1 MLLKLH
7 RVGLV
12 CLIAVT
18 LCAALLMKPA
28 YADQTAADLL
38 KQAISLMDSGQYT
51 QAQDTL
57 QRIDRVQLDDT
68 QRKQYDE
75 ALKIVANQTQAQARL
90 DQALAAEKAG
100 KLDEAKQTYRQLTAD
115 TSAPRKIRTEALNGL
130 ARVEQALMNGQPTT
144 TVPAAAPQP
153 VAQPKPVAKEQ
164 PVAPVEPKTKPAPA
178 KPVVVAADTTAAD
191 QKAAADKAAAEK
203 AAAAKAA
210 ADKTAAD
217 KAAATDKAAAAKA
230 TADKAAA
237 EKAAAAK
244 AAADKAAAEKAAA
257 DKAAAEKAS
266 AEKAVADA
274 KAAKEKA
281 AAEATAMLAQAKSLE
296 AQRLIAE
303 ADDNA
308 KAGRYND
315 ALNLYEKALSIDP
328 ANEAARKGAENVKV
342 VQARETGTGVLATET
357 SIYKIRRQQA
367 IARYEEAMTSAQK
380 ATEAGNFAKATDDA
394 VLAKTILD
402 TNRDY
407 IPEAEYLAK
416 RQAALDLASKIA
428 TTSEGVRV
436 QSLAREQE
444 ALKQKNEQE
453 RAATEAGRQKK
464 VQELL
469 HQARDLAHDQKY
481 DQSLEAIQQIKFLD
495 SNNVAAQF
503 MEDLITDQR
512 LATKYRNLG
521 KYRGRELDT
530 QNLAN
535 LENTIPYNDLLTYP
549 SDWPEITNRRL
560 HGQNQ
565 ASDSEANRVTRE
577 KLQQPIPVDFRANQL
592 ANVMEYLRNVTGANF
607 VVQWRALEAAGITKE
622 TPITMQLNNVA
633 AERALRLILDEA
645 GGDLVKLSYSVDE
658 GVVVVAT
665 AEFLAAKTEI
675 RTYDIRDLILQVPNF
690 EQAPTFD
697 LTQVASD
704 QGGGGGGGS
713 LFTPSASA
721 AGEES
726 VPRADRITAIMDLIK
741 NSVAR
746 DSWVPVGL
754 TSSMEELNGTIIVNT
769 TADNHVAIG
778 KLLRQ
783 LREQRALQIAVDARF
798 LFVTQNFLEE
808 VGFDVGIGFNGGS
821 GPHNLFGSGSLQVD
835 GQPGGLISTSAPA
848 EGTTVDGTL
857 APLAAGAESLIF
869 GSVTGGVATPLGFIL
884 DDLRVDLLIKA
895 TQMDVR
901 NINVNTPRLTF
912 FNGQRANILISRQTA
927 FVSDL
932 EAVVAT
938 QVFAYNPT
946 IDVVSDGV
954 ILDVEGT
961 ISADRRYVT
970 LTLRPSLAQL
980 IELKEFSLRGFST
993 DNNGNITSGTG
1004 VLQQP
1009 EIALTQLSTTV
1020 SVPDKGT
1027 LLIGGQRLVGD
1038 IEVEKGVPV
1047 LSRIPIINRLFT
1059 NRATTHDE
1067 KTLLILIKPTIIV
1080 QSEEEERLFPGLNQA
1095 PGLYNLG
1102 VHP

>member
-7 RVGLV
+7 RVGLA
-12 CLIAVT
+12 CLIAVA

-38 KQAISLMDSGQYT
+38 KQAISQMDSGQYT

-68 QRKQYDE
+68 QREQYDE
-75 ALKIVANQTQAQARL
+75 ALKIVASQAQAQARL

-100 KLDEAKQTYRQLTAD
+100 KLDEAKQAYRQLTAD
-115 TSAPRKIRTEALNGL
+115 ISAPRKIRSEALNGL
-130 ARVEQALMNGQPTT
+130 ARVEQAMMNGKPTT

-153 VAQPKPVAKEQ
+153 AAQPKPVAKEQ
-164 PVAPVEPKTKPAPA
+164 PVAPVEPKTQPAPVA
-178 KPVVVAADTTAAD
+178 KPVTVAADTTAAD

-203 AAAAKAA
+203 AAA
-210 ADKTAAD
+210 D
-217 KAAATDKAAAAKA
+217 
-230 TADKAAA
+230 
-237 EKAAAAK
+237 
-244 AAADKAAAEKAAA
+244 
-257 DKAAAEKAS
+257 
-266 AEKAVADA
+266 KAVA
-274 KAAKEKA
+274 EKA

-303 ADDNA
+303 ADDHA
-308 KAGRYND
+308 KQGRYND
-315 ALNLYEKALSIDP
+315 AMNLYEKALAIDP

-342 VQARETGTGVLATET
+342 VQARELGTGVLATET

-380 ATEAGNFAKATDDA
+380 ATEAGNFAKAIDDA

-416 RQAALDLASKIA
+416 RQAALDLAAKID
-428 TTSEGVRV
+428 TTAEGVRV
-436 QSLAREQE
+436 QSLAKEQE
-444 ALKQKNEQE
+444 SLKLKNEQE

-469 HQARDLAHDQKY
+469 HQARDLARDQKY

-503 MEDLITDQR
+503 MEDLISDQR
-512 LATKYRNLG
+512 LATKYRNMS
-521 KYRGRELDT
+521 KYRSREQGE

-565 ASDSEANRVTRE
+565 TSDSEANRMTRE

-607 VVQWRALEAAGITKE
+607 VVQWRSLEAAGITKE

-665 AEFLAAKTEI
+665 NEFLAAKTEI

-690 EQAPTFD
+690 DQAPTFD

-704 QGGGGGGGS
+704 QGGGGGGSS
-713 LFTPSASA
+713 LFKTDSATSDQ
-721 AGEES
+721 EN

-769 TADNHVAIG
+769 TADNHVSID

-808 VGFDVGIGFNGGS
+808 VGFNMGLSWVGNGNK
-821 GPHNLFGSGSLQVD
+821 NLFGSIDVVGDPAVQFN
-835 GQPGGLISTSAPA
+835 TSAPA
-848 EGTTVDGTL
+848 KPTTVDGTL
-857 APLAAGAESLIF
+857 APLTAGDESLIF
-869 GSVTGGVATPLGFIL
+869 GSVTGGVASPLGFIL

-932 EAVVAT
+932 EAVVAQ

-980 IELKEFSLRGFST
+980 VKLTEFSLRGFST
-993 DNNGNITSGTG
+993 DNNGGVTTGTG

-1009 EIALTQLSTTV
+1009 EIALTQLFSTV

-1038 IEVEKGVPV
+1038 IEVETGVPV
-1047 LSRIPIINRLFT
+1047 LSRIPVINRLFT

-1080 QSEEEERLFPGLNQA
+1080 QSEEEDRLFPGLNQA

>member
-18 LCAALLMKPA
+18 LCAALLMRPA
-28 YADQTAADLL
+28 YADQTASDLL

-75 ALKIVANQTQAQARL
+75 AMKIVANQAQAQARL

-100 KLDEAKQTYRQLTAD
+100 KLEDAKQTYRQLTAD

-130 ARVEQALMNGQPTT
+130 ARVEQALMNGKPAT
-144 TVPAAAPQP
+144 TVPAASPQP
-153 VAQPKPVAKEQ
+153 VVRPVPVVREQ
-164 PVAPVEPKTKPAPA
+164 PVAPVEPKTQPAPA

-191 QKAAADKAAAEK
+191 QKAAADKAAAAKAAAEK
-203 AAAAKAA
+203 TAAAKAA
-210 ADKTAAD
+210 ADK
-217 KAAATDKAAAAKA
+217 AAAEKV
-230 TADKAAA
+230 AA
-237 EKAAAAK
+237 EKAATAK

-257 DKAAAEKAS
+257 DKAAAEKA
-266 AEKAVADA
+266 VADA

-281 AAEATAMLAQAKSLE
+281 AAEATAVLAQAKSLE

-308 KAGRYND
+308 RQGRYND

-328 ANEAARKGAENVKV
+328 ANEAAKKGAENVKV

-367 IARYEEAMTSAQK
+367 IARYEEAMTSARK

-469 HQARDLAHDQKY
+469 HQARDLARDQKY

-512 LATKYRNLG
+512 LATKYRSLS
-521 KYRGRELDT
+521 KYRSREQGE
-530 QNLAN
+530 QNLLN

-665 AEFLAAKTEI
+665 NEFLAAKTEI

-690 EQAPTFD
+690 DEAPTFN
-697 LTQVASD
+697 LTKVASD
-704 QGGGGGGGS
+704 QSGGGGGGGGS
-713 LFTPSASA
+713 LFKTNTSTD
-721 AGEES
+721 GEES

-769 TADNHVAIG
+769 TADNHVSIG

-808 VGFDVGIGFNGGS
+808 VGFDVGIGFNGGT
-821 GPHNLFGSGSLQVD
+821 GPHNLFGSGSLQVE
-835 GQPGGLISTSAPA
+835 GQPGGLINTSAA
-848 EGTTVDGTL
+848 AQGTSVDGTL

-869 GSVTGGVATPLGFIL
+869 GSVTGGVASPLGFIL

-895 TQMDVR
+895 TQQDVR

-932 EAVVAT
+932 EAVVAQ

-946 IDVVSDGV
+946 VSVVSDGV
-954 ILDVEGT
+954 VLDVEGT

-980 IELKEFSLRGFST
+980 VALKEFSLRGFST
-993 DNNGNITSGTG
+993 TNNGDTTTGTG

-1047 LSRIPIINRLFT
+1047 LSRIPVINRLFT